1 MQLMGSLLPTELSH
15 SICNRARRHK
25 HKINTSL
32 PKLETAIRQR
42 GNQRA
47 IQT

>member
-1 MQLMGSLLPTELSH
+1 MPAELSH

-25 HKINTSL
+25 HKINTFL

-42 GNQRA
+42 GDQLA